1 MFDDTPEN
9 LPTGAPAP
17 VDPAQPPS
25 GDGSLQM
32 PEPPEPAPASQPQ
45 PGATPPDPA
54 MAEDPFEGID
64 TGGLPAPDVPPGGA
78 QSTAPSQQASS
89 RAAAKK
95 LAGKKWL
102 IPVIIGAVVLV
113 TLGIV
118 GFVFANFFKTIISA
132 NEAAVIESVTPAVDT
147 TIPRTSTTPD
157 RDSDSTVVTT
167 PTTTIIPETM
177 PTETLPPPTD
187 KVPPT
192 TPVDSDGDGLSDV
205 DEAAIGT
212 SPRKP
217 DSDNDG
223 LFDREEVEVYETD
236 PLVADTDGDGFI
248 DGEEVSNGYNPNGEG
263 RLFDIPTE

>member
-1 MFDDTPEN
+1 MFDDTPDN
-9 LPTGAPAP
+9 LPTGEPAPAN
-17 VDPAQPPS
+17 PAKAQS

-32 PEPPEPAPASQPQ
+32 PETPEPAPASQPK

-64 TGGLPAPDVPPGGA
+64 TGGLPAPNVPPG
-78 QSTAPSQQASS
+78 STAPSQQPSS
-89 RAAAKK
+89 QAAAKK

-118 GFVFANFFKTIISA
+118 GFVFANFFKTIITA
-132 NEAAVIESVTPAVDT
+132 NEAAVVESVTPTVDT
-147 TIPRTSTTPD
+147 TIPRTSTTPN
-157 RDSDSTVVTT
+157 RDEDSMVTTT
-167 PTTTIIPETM
+167 PTTTIIPETT
-177 PTETLPPPTD
+177 PTETLPPPSD
-187 KVPPT
+187 KVPPA

-205 DEAAIGT
+205 DEAGIGT

-223 LFDREEVEVYETD
+223 LFDREEVEVYLTD